1 LKAAMP
7 GDIAAFLCPSV
18 VILLPL
24 VGSRAHLFEDE
35 SVSRPR
41 LSRHLGLRGWRCKV
55 RHALARAPCKQK
67 KTAMPQ
73 ASPFQ
78 VYRFP

>member
-1 LKAAMP
+1 MP

-41 LSRHLGLRGWRCKV
+41 RSRPARLAVQGPTRARGSPLQ
-55 RHALARAPCKQK
+55 AK